1 MPNLA
6 SFAFDDS
13 LVRTRLDDDGRP
25 WFVAKDVCAVL
36 ELEKYRDA
44 ISRLDEDERGSA
56 IVDTPGGPQEMSI
69 VSESGLYSLIFR
81 SRKPE
86 ARRFRKWVTAE
97 VLPALRRT
105 GTYTLG
111 ADERAALA
119 RVPEL
124 TKRTVVKELSTLARG
139 NPARARTLEA
149 DILCLLAAMAPEG
162 AAPASPAPQPELVTL
177 FWRVYAGLEKKGV
190 KVNHSAAPGLIAVNL
205 PDFLD
210 AASAEGFYG
219 FNRAELIRALPYSR
233 TPHFLQRRKVVRS
246 VILHKAVNCW
256 VFVSGSSDE
265 AGKEDL

>member
-97 VLPALRRT
+97 VLPGLALQPHP
-105 GTYTLG
+105 
-111 ADERAALA
+111 ALF
-119 RVPEL
+119 
-124 TKRTVVKELSTLARG
+124 
-139 NPARARTLEA
+139 
-149 DILCLLAAMAPEG
+149 
-162 AAPASPAPQPELVTL
+162 AAPQ
-177 FWRVYAGLEKKGV
+177 G
-190 KVNHSAAPGLIAVNL
+190 
-205 PDFLD
+205 
-210 AASAEGFYG
+210 
-219 FNRAELIRALPYSR
+219 RALGHIAQGR
-233 TPHFLQRRKVVRS
+233 ELLGVCFRLLR
-246 VILHKAVNCW
+246 
-256 VFVSGSSDE
+256 
-265 AGKEDL
+265 

>member
-25 WFVAKDVCAVL
+25 WFVAKDLCAVL

-97 VLPALRRT
+97 
-105 GTYTLG
+105 
-111 ADERAALA
+111 
-119 RVPEL
+119 
-124 TKRTVVKELSTLARG
+124 
-139 NPARARTLEA
+139 
-149 DILCLLAAMAPEG
+149 
-162 AAPASPAPQPELVTL
+162 
-177 FWRVYAGLEKKGV
+177 
-190 KVNHSAAPGLIAVNL
+190 
-205 PDFLD
+205 
-210 AASAEGFYG
+210 
-219 FNRAELIRALPYSR
+219 LIRALPYSR